1 MMKDFLSSVKIKILQ
16 TAIIVLIFQKINS
29 ADISTCVNG
38 NNFAQ
43 NSCFN
48 NLIQLSECKA
58 GQFAEDNYGNM
69 FILYTCNLDGERN
82 RVLYGLNKDGT
93 IYFPSSNGQPYNAG
107 KEYPIISSD
116 GSTDREYSKV
126 IFLNSG
132 NNNQY
137 LLSISQGG
145 SSDVTE
151 LYELGKNG
159 DENDIIRSYAKKTS
173 NFGDMPYGLD
183 SSYQYSLLKIPNEN
197 KYFFTY
203 AKDNVIQIIKFT
215 FNSFSLDGYGLLKAR
230 ASEHN
235 FNDNIISCFLVE
247 EKNFLV
253 VFYMQQDSYYESCG

>member
-29 ADISTCVNG
+29 AADISTCVDE

-69 FILYTCNLDGERN
+69 FILYTCNLDGGRN

-93 IYFPSSNGQPYNAG
+93 IYFPNSNGQPYDAG
-107 KEYPIISSD
+107 KEYQIAARDSS
-116 GSTDREYSKV
+116 SDREYSKV

-137 LLSISQGG
+137 LVSTHCGYAIFYMVLEISLPLLFIFFYFINIVLLSFFYLLL
-145 SSDVTE
+145 T
-151 LYELGKNG
+151 LY
-159 DENDIIRSYAKKTS
+159 
-173 NFGDMPYGLD
+173 M
-183 SSYQYSLLKIPNEN
+183 SLLILE
-197 KYFFTY
+197 
-203 AKDNVIQIIKFT
+203 
-215 FNSFSLDGYGLLKAR
+215 FNPSLRAFVSFP
-230 ASEHN
+230 
-235 FNDNIISCFLVE
+235 
-247 EKNFLV
+247 
-253 VFYMQQDSYYESCG
+253 

>member
-29 ADISTCVNG
+29 AGISTCVDE

-69 FILYTCNLDGERN
+69 FILYTCNLDGGRN

-93 IYFPSSNGQPYNAG
+93 IYFPNSNGQPYDAG
-107 KEYPIISSD
+107 KEYQIAARDSS
-116 GSTDREYSKV
+116 SDREYSKV

-159 DENDIIRSYAKKTS
+159 DENDIISRSAKKTS
-173 NFGDMPYGLD
+173 DFGDMPYDLD
-183 SSYQYSLLKIPNEN
+183 SSYRYSLLKIPNQN
-197 KYFFTY
+197 KYFFIY
-203 AKDNVIQIIKFT
+203 AKSNGIQIIKFT
-215 FNSFSLDGYGLLKAR
+215 FNSFSLEGYGFLKAR
-230 ASEHN
+230 SSVHN

-253 VFYMQQDSYYESCG
+253 VFYMQKDSYYAYGN